1 MPPTTAAVLLTR
13 PKAQAEDFADQL
25 RAALGPREVVIA
37 PVIEIVPRPATALP
51 AGIGGLIFT
60 SVNGVAGFAAMGGRR
75 GLPAWCVGEATARAA
90 RAAGCDAIAAGG
102 DAEALLQLLV
112 QSRPEG
118 PLVHVRGAHAAGR
131 LTERLVAAGIDARAL
146 VAYDQNSRALDS
158 AAHALLAREAPVLL
172 PLFSPRSARLVAAEV
187 AQTPLRARLLV
198 CALSQAVARAWR
210 DMRPADAPEIAARPD
225 AAAMI
230 AAMRR
235 ALAAA
240 DAA

>member
-13 PKAQAEDFADQL
+13 PRAQAEDFADRL

-37 PVIEIVPRPATALP
+37 PVIEIVPRPAAALP

-60 SVNGVAGFAAMGGRR
+60 SVNGVAAFAATGGRP

-102 DAEALLQLLV
+102 DAEALVQRLA
-112 QSRPEG
+112 QSRPQG

-131 LTERLVAAGIDARAL
+131 LAERLAATGIDLRTL
-146 VAYDQNSRALDS
+146 VAYDQRARPLDP
-158 AAHALLAREAPVLL
+158 AANALLAREGPVLL
-172 PLFSPRSARLVAAEV
+172 PMFSPRSARLVAAEIV
-187 AQTPLRARLLV
+187 QTPPRARLLV
-198 CALSQAVARAWR
+198 CALSPAVARAWR
-210 DMRPADAPEIAARPD
+210 EMRPADAPEIAGRPD
-225 AAAMI
+225 VEAMI